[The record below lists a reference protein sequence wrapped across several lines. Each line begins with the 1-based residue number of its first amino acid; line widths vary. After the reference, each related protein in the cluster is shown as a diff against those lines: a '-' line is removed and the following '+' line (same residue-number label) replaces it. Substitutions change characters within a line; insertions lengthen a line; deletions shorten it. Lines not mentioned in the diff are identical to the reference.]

1 MHVSFNTLI
10 KYATKLVNNLQH
22 KVDIYLLG
30 RYLPKLQK
38 FMGKDQTCIPT
49 IRKQK
54 TTSSINELLSIPL
67 EIITLNE
74 QIIIIIVVDNQI
86 NK

>member
-1 MHVSFNTLI
+1 MHVSFNALI
-10 KYATKLVNNLQH
+10 KYATKWVNNCTY
-22 KVDIYLLG
+22 KVDIYLLEG
-30 RYLPKLQK
+30 IYQSYKSSWEKTKLV
-38 FMGKDQTCIPT
+38 PT

-74 QIIIIIVVDNQI
+74 QITIIVVDNEI